1 MNKKNI
7 ILILIG
13 IFLIS
18 LRFNVTFGHINIDI
32 TTDCVGF
39 LLIVLGAVHMMH
51 RNSLFKKAG
60 IVSIAGLIAS
70 IAAQVINFINWQ
82 DAAGTMLSISMGIT
96 VIFAIYYTYY
106 FTEALIMEANIQEKS
121 AATRNFQ
128 MTWLILSAAI
138 FVHFMAFGASITLYS
153 ILVEAVVGICAIY
166 YCFSVYSSSRQLYED

>member
-18 LRFNVTFGHINIDI
+18 LRFNVAIGHINIDI
-32 TTDCVGF
+32 TNDCVGF
-39 LLIVLGAVHMMH
+39 LLIVLGAIHLMN

-60 IVSIAGLIAS
+60 VVSIVGLIAS
-70 IAAQVINFINWQ
+70 IIAQIINFIDWQ
-82 DAAGTMLSISMGIT
+82 DAAATMLSISMGIT

-106 FTEALIMEANIQEKS
+106 FTEALIMEANVQEKS
-121 AATRNFQ
+121 AVTRNFQ

-138 FVHFMAFGASITLYS
+138 FIHFMAFGASITLYS
-153 ILVEAVVGICAIY
+153 ILVEAVIGICAFY
-166 YCFSVYSSSRQLYED
+166 YCFSVYSSTKQLYED

>member
-32 TTDCVGF
+32 TNDCVGF

-60 IVSIAGLIAS
+60 IVSIAGLVAS

-82 DAAGTMLSISMGIT
+82 DAAGTMLSISMGI
-96 VIFAIYYTYY
+96 
-106 FTEALIMEANIQEKS
+106 
-121 AATRNFQ
+121 
-128 MTWLILSAAI
+128 ILYLL
-138 FVHFMAFGASITLYS
+138 FYR
-153 ILVEAVVGICAIY
+153 
-166 YCFSVYSSSRQLYED
+166 SSHYGGKYPGKVCCHT